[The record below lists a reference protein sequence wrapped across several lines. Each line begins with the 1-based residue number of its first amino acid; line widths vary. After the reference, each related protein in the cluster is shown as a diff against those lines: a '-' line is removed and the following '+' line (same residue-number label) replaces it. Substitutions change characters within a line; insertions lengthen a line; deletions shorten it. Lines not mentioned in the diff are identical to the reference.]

1 MSNSVADHFSL
12 SLFSAASFLSV
23 KARIDDPVDAAPIHF
38 ACGLWGVLSVG
49 LFADQTFVEEILGRP
64 TDSYGLFLGGGGN
77 QLFVQFIGAT
87 SIFGWSG
94 VISALVFGGLRLAGL
109 LRLSKDEEVGTD
121 HGKDSWARIQI
132 MDGGR
137 LDEFQFRLG

>member
-1 MSNSVADHFSL
+1 VSNIVTDYSL
-12 SLFSAASFLSV
+12 SLFSAGSFLSV
-23 KARIDDPVDAAPIHF
+23 KVRIDDPVDAAPIHF
-38 ACGLWGVLSVG
+38 ACGCWGVISVG

-64 TDSYGLFLGGGGN
+64 TDSYGLFLGGGWN
-77 QLFVQFIGAT
+77 QLFVQFIAAT

-94 VISALVFGGLRLAGL
+94 VISALVFGGLRLIGL
-109 LRLSKDEEVGTD
+109 LRVPKEEEIGTE